1 MVLSNFTTTYQRD
14 YSGDRSRTFRV
25 QSARAPA
32 GPNYRTDDR
41 TSERPVTRAGPEV
54 KFEMGRYF

>member
-14 YSGDRSRTFRV
+14 YSGDRSKTFRV

-32 GPNYRTDDR
+32 GVAYRSDDIADR
-41 TSERPVTRAGPEV
+41 ERPVTRAGPEV
-54 KFEMGRYF
+54 KFKA